1 MKILV
6 TCPPMINKINNYTEL
21 FEKYNM
27 NIFCPKFKQVLTEKQ
42 LLKLVPQ
49 YDGWIIGD
57 DEVTYTILKKG
68 TDGNLKA
75 LVKWGVGTDNIDF
88 EACKKLNLPITNI
101 PNAFG
106 EEVSDIAIGY
116 LISLSRQIHNI
127 DNGTKNGK
135 WLKPCGQSLYG
146 KKVCLIGFGDI
157 GRCTARKLLAF
168 NLNVYVSDPGFKQ
181 NINNE
186 IICLYNSKLK
196 INKNLYNIKLKSLDE
211 CVSNCDYIIITCA
224 LNKSTKYL
232 VNKELIL
239 KTKKGVKIINVS
251 RGSVVNENDLIEL
264 LENNFIDSVGLDVF
278 ENEPI
283 SINNK
288 LLKFNKCI
296 YGSHNSSNTIEAV
309 NNTSLK
315 AINYI
320 YKYINE
326 KYNFNSI

>member
-1 MKILV
+1 
-6 TCPPMINKINNYTEL
+6 MIKQINNYTKL

-27 NIFCPKFKQVLTEKQ
+27 DIFCPKFKQVLTEEQ
-42 LLKLVPQ
+42 LLELVPQ

-57 DEVTYTILKKG
+57 DEVTYKILKKG

-88 EACKKLNLPITNI
+88 EACKKFNLPITNI

-135 WLKPCGQSLYG
+135 WLKPCGKSLSN

-181 NINNE
+181 HYNGE
-186 IICLYNSKLK
+186 IECLYNSNIK
-196 INKNLYNIKLKSLDE
+196 INENLFNIKLTSLNK

-232 VNKELIL
+232 VNKKLIL
-239 KTKKGVKIINVS
+239 KAKKGVIIINVS
-251 RGSVVNENDLIEL
+251 RGSVANENDLIEL
-264 LENNFIDSVGLDVF
+264 LDNKFIDCVGLDVF
-278 ENEPI
+278 EEEPI
-283 SINNK
+283 AKNNE
-288 LLKFNKCI
+288 LLKFEKCI

-309 NNTSLK
+309 NNTSYK
-315 AINYI
+315 AINFMN
-320 YKYINE
+320 KFLN
-326 KYNFNSI
+326 